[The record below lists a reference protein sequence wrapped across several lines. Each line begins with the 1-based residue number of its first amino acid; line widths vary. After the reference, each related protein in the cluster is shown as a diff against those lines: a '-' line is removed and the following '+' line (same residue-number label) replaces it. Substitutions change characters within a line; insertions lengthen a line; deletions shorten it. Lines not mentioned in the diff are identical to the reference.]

1 MKDIKKKLAQHSK
14 NKRISKKILKNDLI
28 KDKFTVYLS
37 NFYLFI
43 QVEDNSRSLPQQ
55 YFKIL
60 VFIYFFQLF
69 GICTSIPPL
78 NQIFSDTFQFAIQ
91 FSQFFRVSAALA
103 YWENDYQMI
112 IWMVLLLIQDIYF
125 IYCSFVLG
133 IKSTKDSTNNFK
145 KQSIKIKYV
154 LIQLDMLKW
163 VMLIIKMDFVFG
175 WFNCYNEWTN
185 TNSQNTISHRCL
197 MLPRLPKDLNQIG
210 FLVISAVLLLTSVMI
225 IFVSIFIYNSADLV
239 NKNNLKTPFSYT
251 KIIEYIGIIILVAIS
266 YSESQLFMI
275 IATLIFVFLLVVNL
289 IRYFPYPSREISL
302 FYLNAI
308 SILIINLSMYIFYTF
323 SPRTNQ
329 QNYFF
334 TSIILCTLSIVF
346 NETIWNFIIQSINRY
361 NIVFSKKKDLS
372 KQLLFFT
379 TVLELIKKSQK
390 NEDAYIKLQGLMN
403 QHQIE
408 CKDINCPCISKLYE
422 QKYKSDTQRQLELQ
436 LEKQALTSIAIQEDQ
451 RLIKSKARGIYLYEL
466 SQNKENYIQWILE
479 FIDYQ
484 FTLCIK
490 FQKQSH
496 ELEEFCL
503 KFWYFQCKVKNNQI
517 KCLYLVKH
525 HTQMFQEKSIFFKI
539 VEIAMTQ
546 FIENRI
552 KEKDKS
558 LRYSYRLKDT
568 QEAIMYERFENFVL
582 CEEKKVMIKQ
592 EVIDLIQ
599 KKIQYNEKLVEGYNT
614 ISELYKDIMNLMAGI
629 NRIERILLH
638 ELRQSKENIH
648 FMRML
653 SLIKFRLINDP
664 IFTEK
669 LETQL
674 NELYRR
680 DEFQDKNIVHSLTV
694 LKGNV
699 VTIIASFGGKEKG
712 LILNYSERTPQFF
725 GYKSNEFYQ
734 INSVKMLMP
743 YCVSKEHDYFIQ
755 RLIEQGTH
763 NILRSYRPTLAKKK
777 DGFLFPIKIYVNYY
791 FGIQN
796 ELCFS
801 SLVLKVQTNSH
812 YVLIDKQGY
821 IQGVSENFYKP
832 ILSEL
837 YEYECENLDIIKS
850 NIRLFCPT
858 VYQLIENYTSKQ
870 DLSNIR
876 CEFFF
881 PKRFQDILKNFQQ
894 ECHIFQSQIE
904 KSEYGN
910 KNQRDSNEK
919 FKQFLNDFLK
929 KNKNLYE
936 NTLSYELSL
945 NLEQEHIRL
954 IDGRSLILYVVEIT
968 TFTMN
973 DKDLTSTLGTT
984 QVTKT
989 TVFQKIYN
997 GLNENTTHLASKS
1010 KEPFIES
1017 SQNIL
1022 INQSPQ
1028 NHLNIMASQFTVKNE
1043 GNHKNDSQ
1051 EIQDTFEDLKQDTE
1065 QEIDIFQS
1073 NRQLPQHQ
1081 IISSRTNIMGQDGK
1095 LKVASNLACVESST
1109 TQYYNNINLLKVYES
1124 LDKQRDEILKQLQ
1137 KEEKEREKL
1146 ETNENDESNEKIESK
1161 DSQSQKSPIQI
1172 CRDRKKSFKRQ
1183 NSEKLIAEILT
1194 KGPDEFQ
1201 EYKISNVDLFEDQ
1214 VQKDTRA
1221 QMLVTDLD
1229 KLDVSTS
1236 IQQALSSGVYAKN
1249 QHEGQQVFPVQQ
1261 VNPSLKQSIRPMMLQ
1276 TSARKYSLQVNP
1288 LISFTLQKQN
1298 TLQSPHSAYVVA
1310 EKNDKVLVSDN
1321 QLQTHAIEATQEND
1335 RSQQNIN
1342 ESQMLFKSNQGV
1354 NLNYLEQV
1362 QEAEIQVNN
1371 EEFTDDTKNIHEY
1384 ISEDDKNMNGG
1395 DQNQSQKS
1403 RSKAKANQMQI
1414 QERNQQ
1420 ASINSSEVRSTINTQ
1435 IKQIHQNACS
1445 NQSPLFLKIL
1455 FSIFVIQWFLFII
1468 MVTIQTLII
1477 FQYFDTI
1484 QQNLDRILLFPQ
1496 AIIPL
1501 SKSILSLNF
1510 QVFANENRINMTGLY
1525 NIAQEQNYFHSVVED
1540 SFSLFQQNSIEAFQR
1555 NILFNYQKDIL
1566 NLESK
1571 MILTQNDIKN
1581 NYFLTITDMLN
1592 LASQII
1598 YTFSLQNNYN
1608 TINSQNSDFD
1618 QLQDNFSTICSSF
1631 SQINSEIYN
1640 SLFSTFS
1647 SFQSFNGINFGV
1659 SLVIIVSSYIFV
1671 LPSFQ
1676 QVNKRLQDILKLICR
1691 ITEKEAFDD
1700 IHMLTIFQEQ
1710 LESSYEEYLVCSV
1723 VVNLLETNLSKQK
1736 SLATNNN
1743 QKKQRK
1749 IGQYLCDRI
1758 KEQTISQTS
1767 FCLLLLLLFLICS
1780 VFFIAEFILL
1790 KIFIENTQPP
1800 SQTFYDFYVSTT
1812 SLSTSAAAHNLLF
1825 KHQIY
1830 SKLLGSPYLSQE
1842 VYQNTTNLFN
1852 DQFTTAQNF
1861 FSSEF
1866 LKFKDNLS
1874 QMPQS
1879 FQNQITFLQTNTP
1892 CSNNTYNILSTLE
1905 QQICLNALSG
1915 NVNKGLSASL
1925 QTVFAY
1931 MYQMKV
1937 DNTFDYG
1944 YGIQFINTTAYK
1956 ENIQVAILN
1965 INILQNLIIQFQ
1977 NNIQSMINNFTRL
1990 IIIVFVVGSVIY
2002 SIFFFNILIK
2012 FLENLFQNYKLVR
2025 KGIMLIPFK
2034 RVCEDNNTLSL
2045 IKKYI

>member
-1 MKDIKKKLAQHSK
+1 
-14 NKRISKKILKNDLI
+14 
-28 KDKFTVYLS
+28 
-37 NFYLFI
+37 
-43 QVEDNSRSLPQQ
+43 
-55 YFKIL
+55 
-60 VFIYFFQLF
+60 
-69 GICTSIPPL
+69 
-78 NQIFSDTFQFAIQ
+78 
-91 FSQFFRVSAALA
+91 
-103 YWENDYQMI
+103 MI
-112 IWMVLLLIQDIYF
+112 VWMVLLLLQDIYF
-125 IYCSFVLG
+125 IYCSVVLC
-133 IKSTKDSTNNFK
+133 IKSTKDSANNFK

-163 VMLIIKMDFVFG
+163 VMLIIKMDFIFG
-175 WFNCYNEWTN
+175 WFNCYSEWTN
-185 TNSQNTISHRCL
+185 ASSQKIISHRCL
-197 MLPRLPKDLNQIG
+197 MLPRLPSELNQIG
-210 FLVISAVLLLTSVMI
+210 FLIISSIILLTSIII
-225 IFVSIFIYNSADLV
+225 IFISIFIYNSADLV

-251 KIIEYIGIIILVAIS
+251 KIIEYIGIIALVAIS
-266 YSESQLFMI
+266 YTQSQLFMI
-275 IATLIFVFLLVVNL
+275 IAILIFLFSLVANL
-289 IRYFPYPSREISL
+289 IRNFPYPSREISL

-323 SPRTNQ
+323 NQKTNQ

-334 TSIILCTLSIVF
+334 ASIILCTISVVF
-346 NETIWNFIIQSINRY
+346 NQTIWNFIIQSINRQ
-361 NIVFSKKKDLS
+361 NIVYSKNKELS

-379 TVLELIKKSQK
+379 TVLELIKKSSK
-390 NEDAYIKLQGLMN
+390 NEDAYVKLQGLMN

-408 CKDINCPCISKLYE
+408 CKDIHCPCISKIYE
-422 QKYKSDTQRQLELQ
+422 LKYKSDSQRQLEQQ

-451 RLIKSKARGIYLYEL
+451 RLIKAKARGIYLYEL

-490 FQKQSH
+490 IQKQSH

-599 KKIQYNEKLVEGYNT
+599 KKVQYNEKLVEGYNT
-614 ISELYKDIMNLMAGI
+614 ISELYQDIMNLMIGI
-629 NRIERILLH
+629 NRIERVLLH
-638 ELRQSKENIH
+638 ELRKSKENIH
-648 FMRML
+648 FTRML

-674 NELYRR
+674 NELQRR

-699 VTIIASFGGKEKG
+699 VTIIAAFGGKEKG

-763 NILRSYRPTLAKKK
+763 NILRSYRTTLAKKK

-812 YVLIDKQGY
+812 YILIDKQGD

-837 YEYECENLDIIKS
+837 YEYESENIDIIKS
-850 NIRLFCPT
+850 NIRLFCPS

-881 PKRFQDILKNFQQ
+881 PKRFQEILKNFQQ
-894 ECHIFQSQIE
+894 EYHIYQSQLE

-910 KNQRDSNEK
+910 KNQRDKKEK
-919 FKQFLNDFLK
+919 FHQFLNDFLK
-929 KNKNLYE
+929 KNKNVYE
-936 NTLSYELSL
+936 NTIQYELSL

-968 TFTMN
+968 TFMMN

-984 QVTKT
+984 QATKT

-997 GLNENTTHLASKS
+997 GQTENISHLALKS
-1010 KEPFIES
+1010 KEPIES
-1017 SQNIL
+1017 SQNI
-1022 INQSPQ
+1022 IISQQPQ
-1028 NHLNIMASQFTVKNE
+1028 NRLNIMASQFTVKNHSE
-1043 GNHKNDSQ
+1043 YRNDSQ
-1051 EIQDTFEDLKQDTE
+1051 EAQDTYDDLKQDTE
-1065 QEIDIFQS
+1065 QEIDIFLS

-1081 IISSRTNIMGQDGK
+1081 IISSRTNIMGQEGK
-1095 LKVASNLACVESST
+1095 LQVTSNLGCIERQSIL
-1109 TQYYNNINLLKVYES
+1109 YYNNENLLKVFLS
-1124 LDKQRDEILKQLQ
+1124 IDKQRDEILQQLHQ
-1137 KEEKEREKL
+1137 EEKEKQKL
-1146 ETNENDESNEKIESK
+1146 EDNENDEVK
-1161 DSQSQKSPIQI
+1161 DTQLQKSPIQI
-1172 CRDRKKSFKRQ
+1172 CRERKKSFKRQ
-1183 NSEKLIAEILT
+1183 NSEKLIVEILT

-1201 EYKISNVDLFEDQ
+1201 EYKMSNTDQFEDQ
-1214 VQKDTRA
+1214 AQKDTRA
-1221 QMLVTDLD
+1221 QMLVFDSD
-1229 KLDVSTS
+1229 KLEISTQLQVQS
-1236 IQQALSSGVYAKN
+1236 QDDNVQKQFDGQKALAIQQINPLLNQSVQPVMLSNS
-1249 QHEGQQVFPVQQ
+1249 
-1261 VNPSLKQSIRPMMLQ
+1261 
-1276 TSARKYSLQVNP
+1276 TRKYSLQVNP
-1288 LISFTLQKQN
+1288 LISINQIQKLN
-1298 TLQSPHSAYVVA
+1298 TLQSPQSAIQITD
-1310 EKNDKVLVSDN
+1310 KNDKVLVSDN
-1321 QLQTHAIEATQEND
+1321 HLHTNVIEATLEND
-1335 RSQQNIN
+1335 RSNQNIN

-1354 NLNYLEQV
+1354 NLNCLEQV
-1362 QEAEIQVNN
+1362 EEGEIQVNN

-1384 ISEDDKNMNGG
+1384 VSEDDNQMHGG
-1395 DQNQSQKS
+1395 EDQNQSQKS
-1403 RSKAKANQMQI
+1403 RKKANQMQI
-1414 QERNQQ
+1414 QQMNQQ
-1420 ASINSSEVRSTINTQ
+1420 ASVNSSEMRSTINTQ
-1435 IKQIHQNACS
+1435 IKQIHQKACS
-1445 NQSPLFLKIL
+1445 NQSPLFLKLL
-1455 FSIFVIQWFLFII
+1455 FSIFVIQWILFII

-1484 QQNLDRILLFPQ
+1484 QQNLDRILLFPKT
-1496 AIIPL
+1496 IIPL

-1510 QVFANENRINMTGLY
+1510 QVFANENHINTTNVY
-1525 NIAQEQNYFHSVVED
+1525 NILQEQTYFHSVVGD
-1540 SFSLFQQNSIEAFQR
+1540 SFSLFQKNMIETFQR
-1555 NILFNYQKDIL
+1555 NILFSYQSHIL

-1571 MILTQNDIKN
+1571 VILTQNYIKN
-1581 NYFLTITDMLN
+1581 NYFLTVSDMFTLT
-1592 LASQII
+1592 SQII
-1598 YTFSLQNNYN
+1598 YELQLQNNYDAV
-1608 TINSQNSDFD
+1608 NSQNSDFYS
-1618 QLQDNFSTICSSF
+1618 LQDNFSTIFSSF
-1631 SQINSEIYN
+1631 NQINSEIYN

-1659 SLVIIVSSYIFV
+1659 SLVIIVSSYILV

-1700 IHMLTIFQEQ
+1700 IHMLNIFQEQ

-1723 VVNLLETNLSKQK
+1723 IVNLETKLSKQK
-1736 SLATNNN
+1736 SLVSNNN

-1749 IGQYLCDRI
+1749 VGQYLCDRI

-1790 KIFIENTQPP
+1790 KIFIQNTQPP

-1812 SLSTSAAAHNLLF
+1812 SLSSSAAAHNLLF

-1830 SKLLGSPYLSQE
+1830 SKMLGSPYFSQD

-1852 DQFTTAQNF
+1852 EQFTTAQNF
-1861 FSSEF
+1861 FSNEF

-1879 FQNQITFLQTNTP
+1879 FQNQVLFLQTNTP
-1892 CSNNTYNILSTLE
+1892 CTNNTYNILSQLE

-1937 DNTFDYG
+1937 DNSFDYG
-1944 YGIQFINTTAYK
+1944 YGITFLNTTAYK
-1956 ENIQVAILN
+1956 ESIQVAILN
-1965 INILQNLIIQFQ
+1965 INILYSIIIQFQ
-1977 NNIQSMINNFTRL
+1977 SNIQSMIETFKHL